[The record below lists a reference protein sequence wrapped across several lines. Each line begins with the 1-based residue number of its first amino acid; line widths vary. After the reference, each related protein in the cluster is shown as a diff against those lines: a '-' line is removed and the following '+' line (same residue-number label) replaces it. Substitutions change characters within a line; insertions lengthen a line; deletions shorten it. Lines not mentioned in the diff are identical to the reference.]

1 MYNVYYTFH
10 VFDVNVD
17 GNDLYIIH
25 TFCKAFQL
33 IPSVSLNQANNY
45 VWFPWFSHH
54 ISSAL
59 DNTLCHFLMFL
70 SRACHTISASHTA
83 FDGFDFNII
92 SESFQ
97 SFLYFFVIPFI
108 LNILKSLFNGA
119 DLISLTD
126 IFRQKVALVYQVA
139 FSKNVIKHYSPALAR
154 VDGTVCEQW
163 SLVKLKI
170 WINDK
175 LTCNWLYCFLV

>member
-1 MYNVYYTFH
+1 M
-10 VFDVNVD
+10 
-17 GNDLYIIH
+17 LLS
-25 TFCKAFQL
+25 AL
-33 IPSVSLNQANNY
+33 IKRVISIGL
-45 VWFPWFSHH
+45 FTTDFL

-59 DNTLCHFLMFL
+59 DNIFCQLLVMIL
-70 SRACHTISASHTA
+70 SRNFPTINASHA
-83 FDGFDFNII
+83 GFGLTWYYFRIL
-92 SESFQ
+92 SELSI
-97 SFLYFFVIPFI
+97 FLRHS
-108 LNILKSLFNGA
+108 LNIEALNVFKSLFNGA
-119 DLISLTD
+119 ELISLTD